1 MIGWILFMLLDLML
15 LMTVFGWQDI
25 KQWLTK
31 KDEYAYGKPKDVS
44 DLEIKPGDEI
54 FVFSTKKA

>member
-1 MIGWILFMLLDLML
+1 MLLDLML

-31 KDEYAYGKPKDVS
+31 KDEYAYGKPKDGS